1 MTQYKEPATWF
12 VVYHFS
18 LRLCQLLKVCQYR
31 KQTNIN
37 YSQINLI
44 FKKSNINDLNARDF
58 YEFKCYSLK
67 YFFLKYC
74 ISRNFS
80 KRKYLH
86 FVPNIGYETITITR
100 HNFSDF

>member
-44 FKKSNINDLNARDF
+44 FKKYNITGNDLNARDF

-74 ISRNFS
+74 ISRKN
-80 KRKYLH
+80 Y
-86 FVPNIGYETITITR
+86 IGYES
-100 HNFSDF
+100 HMAP